1 MSIKTVWKCLS
12 VEEFIGQCNW
22 ENISLAESANSV
34 IQQQKSLVSWQCL
47 TAQDF
52 FSLNNWSGQRIFVNS
67 SQQQDI
73 SKASLIFD
81 LTSNPDQFWQCFN
94 WTEQQN
100 SSSEELIDDVIEEAQ
115 KLVNVV
121 EEFTLN
127 DLSQLF

>member
-1 MSIKTVWKCLS
+1 MTIKTVWKCLS
-12 VEEFIGQCNW
+12 VEEFIGKCNW

-34 IQQQKSLVSWQCL
+34 IQQQKSLISWQCL

-81 LTSNPDQFWQCFN
+81 LTFDPARFWQCFN
-94 WTEQQN
+94 WTGQQN
-100 SSSEELIDDVIEEAQ
+100 LSSDNRIDEVIEEAQ
-115 KLVNVV
+115 ELVDAV